1 MVGGGAQIMNGM
13 LQEKMVEGK
22 MLKGQV
28 LDVTNSLGT
37 NCEGK
42 KWFRGNGGGIK
53 YGKTDDE
60 G

>member
-28 LDVTNSLGT
+28 VEVTTVLV
-37 NCEGK
+37 
-42 KWFRGNGGGIK
+42 
-53 YGKTDDE
+53 
-60 G
+60 